1 MTFKS
6 SQVPVHLGVITLRP
20 DAVVDETIDQ
30 IIDRSPFSRLQI
42 IVVTLCALV
51 TTIEGFDAQM
61 IGFLASP
68 IAATFHVDVRSFG
81 PLFSIGLLGLM
92 TGNLMMGPL
101 GDRFGRRFGLVLS
114 ALAMGT
120 FTLISGLTHELGTLT
135 VLRFLTGLGIGGAMP
150 NGISLIAEY
159 SPSRLRPVTV
169 CLSSACI
176 SVGSMSAGMCAS
188 FILPRWGWRP
198 MFYLGGTLP
207 LLFAVAIL
215 ILMPESI
222 RFLHLKGG
230 HEEKVR
236 RIMGRIAPAAA
247 QVNKQFTLNPS
258 LSTKSRFPVVAL
270 FRNGRAAVT
279 PLLWTAYFMNL
290 LVLYSVVSWMPSL
303 LRAFGFTNATG
314 VLAITLFGLGGI
326 VGSLSQGWF
335 LRRFRA
341 HRVLIVEFTIFILFT
356 LMLATVKL
364 DLILV
369 AAASF
374 TIGWVINGAQ
384 SGLNVYSSTIYP
396 TLVRSTGVGWGL
408 GIGRIGS
415 IVGPLL
421 AGWALLAGWTSR
433 EIFAAGAVPAILA
446 ATAILTSASLGIT
459 GMSDALACS
468 PTDREP

>member
-1 MTFKS
+1 M
-6 SQVPVHLGVITLRP
+6 PAWCP
-20 DAVVDETIDQ
+20 DAAIDETADETIDQ
-30 IIDRSPFSRLQI
+30 IIDRSPFSGLQM
-42 IVVTLCALV
+42 IVITLCALV
-51 TTIEGFDAQM
+51 TTIDGFDAQM

-68 IAATFHVDVRSFG
+68 IAQTFHVDVRSFG

-92 TGNLMMGPL
+92 TGNLIMGPL

-114 ALAMGT
+114 ALAVGA
-120 FTLISGLTHELGTLT
+120 FTLGSAFTHNLGALT
-135 VLRFLTGLGIGGAMP
+135 VLRFLTGLGLGGAMP

-159 SPSRLRPVTV
+159 SPARIRPATV

-176 SVGSMSAGMCAS
+176 SVGSMSAGVCAS

-222 RFLHLKGG
+222 RFLHQKGG
-230 HEEKVR
+230 HEDKVR
-236 RIMGRIAPAAA
+236 RIMGRISPAAA
-247 QVNKQFTLNPS
+247 QSNAKFALNPS
-258 LSTKSRFPVVAL
+258 LSARSRFPVVTL

-290 LVLYSVVSWMPSL
+290 LVLYSVVSWMPAL

-314 VLAITLFGLGGI
+314 VMAITLFGLGGI

-335 LRRFRA
+335 VRRFRA
-341 HRVLIVEFTIFILFT
+341 HRVLVVEFTIFILFT
-356 LMLATVKL
+356 LTLATLKL
-364 DLILV
+364 DLVLV

-384 SGLNVYSSTIYP
+384 AGLNVYSSTIYP
-396 TLVRSTGVGWGL
+396 TLVRSTGIGWGL

-421 AGWALLAGWTSR
+421 GGWALLAGWTSR

-459 GMSDALACS
+459 GMSDALPCS
-468 PTDREP
+468 DSDRKP